1 MKKAFFLI
9 LVLLHWFCQA
19 MLAGQEA
26 VSLAPGP
33 YPVGFE
39 LVRTEDP
46 SRTFPAMDGAGFR
59 ARPMRIYIWYPAR
72 AAGNRPLAVGDFV
85 KMAAGDF
92 ALSADSSR
100 PEAMKGRLPVPL
112 RDGLAEEAREELWR
126 KPTMAYDSAPAAVGD
141 FPLLVVG
148 QGLYYESPL
157 SLLYLCEHLAS
168 RGFVV
173 ATCPLLGT
181 QYRLVN
187 LNVEDLETQVRD
199 MEFVIA
205 ALRSRPGGK
214 ARRLGVIGY
223 DLGGHAGLVLAMRH
237 PEVEAYLSLDC
248 GILAPHFSGLPAAH
262 PNYREERFTIPWM
275 HILQARFLE
284 AEREKAK
291 DGMLSDRK
299 KFGDTWLVS
308 VPSDSH
314 GQFSSYAR
322 FGIRT
327 ALPGYWR
334 SVAENQEVLHD
345 DICRLAGDFF
355 ATVWKRETRPL
366 ESLQEAGGR
375 LFKIEWMRNEP
386 PPASSRSL
394 LHAICEKG
402 LAAVRP
408 MIDRMRTADPAARVL
423 EESEINWLAYHFL
436 LWWGRK
442 DEALDLFRLNAE
454 LNPRSARALAGLG
467 ESCMILDRTAAAVA
481 AFQKSLELDPDQPGV
496 KAALEGLTKKQNA
509 GDGK

>member
-1 MKKAFFLI
+1 MKKAFLLI
-9 LVLLHWFCQA
+9 LVLLHWFCQVPSA
-19 MLAGQEA
+19 VQKI

-33 YPVGFE
+33 FPVGFE

-46 SRTFPAMDGAGFR
+46 SRSFPAMAGAGFR

-72 AAGNRPLAVGDFV
+72 AAGERPLAVGDFV
-85 KMAAGDF
+85 KMAAADF
-92 ALSADSSR
+92 SLSADSSR
-100 PEAMKGRLPVPL
+100 PEVVKGRLPVPL
-112 RDGLAEEAREELWR
+112 RDGLSEGEQAALWQR
-126 KPTMAYDSAPAAVGD
+126 PTAAYDSVPAAVGD
-141 FPLLVVG
+141 FPMLVVG

-157 SLLYLCEHLAS
+157 SLMYLCEHLAS
-168 RGFVV
+168 RGYVV

-181 QYRLVN
+181 QYRLAN
-187 LNVEDLETQVRD
+187 LNVEDLETQIRD

-237 PEVEAYLSLDC
+237 PEVEAFLSLDC
-248 GILAPHFSGLPAAH
+248 AILAPHFSGLPAAH

-284 AEREKAK
+284 AERVKAK

-299 KFGDTWLVS
+299 KSGPTWLVT
-308 VPSDSH
+308 VPSESH

-322 FGIRT
+322 FGIRA

-334 SVAENQEVLHD
+334 SVAENQEALHD
-345 DICRLAGDFF
+345 GICRLAGDFF
-355 ATVWKRETRPL
+355 AAVWKREARPL
-366 ESLQEAGGR
+366 ESLQQAGGG
-375 LFKIEWMRNEP
+375 LFQIEWLPNAP
-386 PPASSRSL
+386 APASSRSL
-394 LHAICEKG
+394 LHAICEQG

-408 MIDRMRTADPAARVL
+408 AIDRMRAADAAAPVL
-423 EESEINWLAYHFL
+423 EESELNWLSYHFL

-467 ESCMILDRTAAAVA
+467 EACMILERTDEAVA
-481 AFQKSLELDPDQPGV
+481 AFRKSLELDPNQPGV
-496 KAALEGLTKKQNA
+496 KAALERLTKEARA